1 MIADFYET
9 FDESPNKGSDI
20 PQEVLNILSE
30 ELPSSF
36 MYYRDNDGVYMAGP
50 RPEHA
55 SDAVVLKVDIDKDF
69 IEKNLK
75 DIPPDKWAEYIYRMQ
90 LRVPVKKARI
100 RDKEKQ
106 IPLEN
111 TIGNPLT
118 SSVEVHEAYLFPE
131 PFPPAKQLEFETV
144 ENEKIIINIA
154 RKPYN
159 SFEEILFTNIDFP
172 ALNIRFVLSDDLKNS
187 KVTYT
192 VTPKKAKSVSDAL
205 TAIHL
210 FNGLYQGTVKIN
222 GKKITKP
229 VISAPDFDIKQLENV
244 TEFWTVA
251 KKLEEKLGI
260 TFSPSA
266 DFPMEDVEFFEQLNN
281 CLLNNKSVVW
291 EHPFDHFHVKGIAIE
306 NGKFE
311 DFLEKE
317 SVEYAFLEGPI
328 HATLLGAEFELYSQT
343 RLSNMVITNIIWDD
357 NEKISGEIYVS
368 DPIESKW
375 KLYRKY
381 MSKEQKDVLLKK
393 CEE

>member
-1 MIADFYET
+1 MET
-9 FDESPNKGSDI
+9 ACLETPTLSASSSCDI
-20 PQEVLNILSE
+20 PFDFLKYCILS
-30 ELPSSF
+30 
-36 MYYRDNDGVYMAGP
+36 
-50 RPEHA
+50 
-55 SDAVVLKVDIDKDF
+55 
-69 IEKNLK
+69 
-75 DIPPDKWAEYIYRMQ
+75 
-90 LRVPVKKARI
+90 
-100 RDKEKQ
+100 
-106 IPLEN
+106 
-111 TIGNPLT
+111 
-118 SSVEVHEAYLFPE
+118 
-131 PFPPAKQLEFETV
+131 
-144 ENEKIIINIA
+144 
-154 RKPYN
+154 
-159 SFEEILFTNIDFP
+159 
-172 ALNIRFVLSDDLKNS
+172 
-187 KVTYT
+187 
-192 VTPKKAKSVSDAL
+192 
-205 TAIHL
+205 AIHL